1 MPRLPLRYRRHRD
14 RLRSRSLAPSC
25 AEADERQQTFHKGRS
40 VLRLGGPGRFTIEDV
55 LQALHDKLVGRHPHV
70 FGDTSLETAE
80 EVLREWQALKH
91 TERGQMGNDPIGDVP
106 RELPAL
112 SRAQV
117 VQQRA
122 ARAGDARSEEET
134 RGALE
139 QALAQL
145 AEGPSSGRRT
155 EQALGELLLAA
166 VDLARARGVDA
177 EQALRERVDDI
188 LAARRQTKSERAAPE
203 HRA

>member
-1 MPRLPLRYRRHRD
+1 MIPLATFLASCRRSPAR
-14 RLRSRSLAPSC
+14 RSYSSGPPAP
-25 AEADERQQTFHKGRS
+25 
-40 VLRLGGPGRFTIEDV
+40 
-55 LQALHDKLVGRHPHV
+55 
-70 FGDTSLETAE
+70 
-80 EVLREWQALKH
+80 
-91 TERGQMGNDPIGDVP
+91 
-106 RELPAL
+106 
-112 SRAQV
+112 
-117 VQQRA
+117 
-122 ARAGDARSEEET
+122 ET